1 MGMFA
6 ATVLV
11 LGIVVIAA
19 GPEAHRVA
27 FGQDQP
33 ERGSDQRERGS

>member
-6 ATVLV
+6 ATVFII
-11 LGIVVIAA
+11 GAMVIAA

-27 FGQDQP
+27 FG
-33 ERGSDQRERGS
+33 SDG